1 MKKKYIGENFD
12 EFLKEE
18 SLLEHSTTIAVNRIL
33 AWKTERETGERTLSK
48 ISIPRIYLLLAS
60 LKRARE

>member
-18 SLLEHSTTIAVNRIL
+18 SLLEHSTAIALNRIL
-33 AWKTERETGERTLSK
+33 AWKTQQEFGEQTQTKTSATK
-48 ISIPRIYLLLAS
+48 IISAICEIQ
-60 LKRARE
+60 KN